1 MMNVFSVLLAL
12 LLSTSVMAKDILVS
26 TVTSDVDSYTTKLW
40 IVPNEDGTAQSLKMT
55 TNDGSNPALFGPSKV
70 KTGMVLKKVDSYD
83 VVVLKSEDF
92 EIDRGGHLE
101 MEYLSN
107 GITGSRDQKEL
118 TIEFDGATWKLYH
131 RGEAVSRFHFT
142 GKRILGKLVG
152 IKRVDIR

>member
-1 MMNVFSVLLAL
+1 MKNVFSLLLAL
-12 LLSTSVMAKDILVS
+12 LLSTSLMAKDVLVS

-40 IVPNEDGTAQSLKMT
+40 IVMNEDGTAQSLKMT

-70 KTGMVLKKVDSYD
+70 KTGMVLKKVDSYE

-107 GITGSRDQKEL
+107 GITGSKDK
-118 TIEFDGATWKLYH
+118 K
-131 RGEAVSRFHFT
+131 S
-142 GKRILGKLVG
+142 
-152 IKRVDIR
+152 

>member
-107 GITGSRDQKEL
+107 GITGSTDKKQL

-131 RGEAVSRFHFT
+131 RGEAVTRFHFT